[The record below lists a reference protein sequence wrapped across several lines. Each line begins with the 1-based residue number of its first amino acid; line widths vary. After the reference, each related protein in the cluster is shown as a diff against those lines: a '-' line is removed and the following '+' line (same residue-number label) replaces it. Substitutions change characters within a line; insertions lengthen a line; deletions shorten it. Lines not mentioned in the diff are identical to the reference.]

1 MTHARISLD
10 PAFRIGDVSR
20 RLFGSFVEHMGRCVY
35 EGIFEPGHP
44 MADEEGLRQ
53 DVVALVQELGATLVR
68 YPGGNFVSGYRWED
82 GVGPRENR
90 PRRLDL
96 AWRTIETNQFGLSE
110 FMQWVR
116 KTSVEPMMAINLGTR
131 GVQEALDL
139 VEYCNHPGGTALS
152 DLRAAHGDAEP
163 YGIKL
168 WCLGNE
174 LDGKWQVGHKTAA
187 EYGRLA
193 AEAGRAMKLMDPTI
207 ELVACG
213 SSKSSMETFG
223 SWEQTVLRE
232 AYEEVDYISL
242 HAYYEEYDGDVESFL
257 ASALDMDRAIESVAA
272 TADAIR
278 AELGSE
284 KQMML
289 SFDEWNVWY
298 KERHNTSAEGAGRTE
313 WVEHPRVIEDEYNVT
328 DAVVVGT
335 LLNSLLRHGD
345 RVGIACQAQLVNV
358 IAPIRAER
366 GSLAWRQTI
375 FYPFAEMASLAR
387 GSVLRLKTESASY
400 NSSRFGLVPLV
411 DACATW
417 DEDRGE
423 LNVFVAHRGLDES
436 VDLEIDLRSFGGM
449 SSALRLQ
456 SARTLTIPDGGDRLT
471 CNTQDVPDR
480 VGMRPMD
487 EASLG
492 DDRLIAELPPLS
504 WTVLSLTMGD
514 SWGGVAQQR

>member
-1 MTHARISLD
+1 MTHAQISID
-10 PAFRIGDVSR
+10 PAFRIGDVPR

-44 MADEEGLRQ
+44 LADDQGLRQ
-53 DVVALVQELGATLVR
+53 DVVGLVQELGATVVR

-82 GVGPRENR
+82 GIGPREDR

-110 FMQWVR
+110 FMHWAR
-116 KTSVEPMMAINLGTR
+116 KTRVEPMMAINLGTR

-152 DLRAAHGDAEP
+152 DLRAAHGDVEP

-223 SWEQTVLRE
+223 SWEQTVLRA

-257 ASALDMDRAIESVAA
+257 ASALDMDRVIESVAA
-272 TADAIR
+272 SADAIR
-278 AELGSE
+278 AEVRSE

-345 RVGIACQAQLVNV
+345 RVTIACQAQLVNV
-358 IAPIRAER
+358 IAPIRSEP
-366 GSLAWRQTI
+366 GSEAWRQTI
-375 FYPFAEMASLAR
+375 FYPFAEMARRAR
-387 GSVLRLKTESASY
+387 GTVLRLTTETASY
-400 NSSRFGLVPLV
+400 DSSRFGSVPLV

-423 LNVFVAHRGLDES
+423 LNVFVAHRGLEES
-436 VDLEIDLRSFGGM
+436 ADLEIDLRSFAAM
-449 SSALRLQ
+449 SSAPRLQ
-456 SARTLTIPDGGDRLT
+456 SALTLTIPDGGDRLT
-471 CNTQDVPDR
+471 CNTQQAPDTI
-480 VGMRPMD
+480 GMRPM
-487 EASLG
+487 EKVSLD
-492 DDRLIAELPPLS
+492 DDRLIVQLPPLS
-504 WTVLSLTMGD
+504 WSVLSLTMGD
-514 SWGGVAQQR
+514 GCGTPL